1 MTEEE
6 KLKKISTI
14 ILDVDGVLTDGYLLI
29 SDTGKFLRR
38 MNVKDG
44 YGVRY
49 ARSKGY
55 LICVISG
62 AEQALMRERFDKL
75 GIDEVYVGSTDKIAS
90 YEDLKKKHDLKDEEV
105 LFIGDDMPD
114 VSLLKKVGFS
124 CCPKNACQDVLST
137 VDHILDNN
145 GGEGCVR
152 EIIEKVMKLQGK
164 W

>member
-1 MTEEE
+1 MIEE
-6 KLKKISTI
+6 KLKKINTF

-29 SDTGKFLRR
+29 SETGKYWRR
-38 MNVKDG
+38 MNIKDG
-44 YGVRY
+44 YSIRY

-75 GIDEVYVGSTDKIAS
+75 GIDEVYVGSKDKLAS
-90 YEDLKKKHDLKDEEV
+90 YEELKKKHDLVDEQV

-114 VSLLKKVGFS
+114 IALLKKVGYS
-124 CCPKNACQDVLST
+124 CCPKNACQDVLLV
-137 VDHILDNN
+137 VDHVLDNN

-152 EIIEKVMKLQGK
+152 EIIEKVMKLQEK